1 MRGHRPADSDMQAKK
16 RNFKEKRKKKRN
28 STDKLHNCQQL
39 DFGIFSLWGKVCY
52 LGHKVCHTQLQQ
64 PEQTNTGNLR
74 AYQRNIA
81 LLLSSETF

>member
-1 MRGHRPADSDMQAKK
+1 MGQQTVTCKPRRETSKK
-16 RNFKEKRKKKRN
+16 KERKRN
-28 STDKLHNCQQL
+28 STGKLHTCQKL

-52 LGHKVCHTQLQQ
+52 LGHKVCHFQLRQ

-74 AYQRNIA
+74 AYQRSIA